1 MEIQVSRQAVCA
13 ADDQRGPLEILI
25 HVEPNSSIQEFVTVL
40 ENTKFLQFSSS
51 HTSILG
57 LCESVPVVRVFSPFF
72 LQNQN
77 QYFVPQNLS
86 VSEAIKNGALYFKF

>member
-13 ADDQRGPLEILI
+13 ADDQCGPLEMLI
-25 HVEPNSSIQEFVTVL
+25 HVQPDSSIQQFVSVL
-40 ENTKFLQFSSS
+40 EDTKFLQFSSS

-57 LCESVPVVRVFSPFF
+57 FCESVPVVRVFSRFF
-72 LQNQN
+72 SQKQNE
-77 QYFVPQNLS
+77 YFAPPNLS